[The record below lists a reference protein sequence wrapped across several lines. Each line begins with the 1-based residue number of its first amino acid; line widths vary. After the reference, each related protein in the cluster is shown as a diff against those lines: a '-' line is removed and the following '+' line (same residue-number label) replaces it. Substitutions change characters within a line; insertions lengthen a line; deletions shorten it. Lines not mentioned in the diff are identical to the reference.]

1 MPNSLNQLSFLV
13 VEDDDFQRKVVT
25 EMLLSLGAT
34 TVRNASNGRQALN
47 ILRRE
52 IHKKIDIVICDLNM
66 PEMDGMEFLR
76 HLGEEQQHVSI
87 IITSSLDKKLIDSV
101 GKMANMHEIQLLG
114 KIEKPVTPSALKT
127 LISQYIA
134 PGNKGRQQ
142 IIAQSSPFTLFEIL
156 DGVRSKQ
163 IEPFYQPKVS
173 IESGE
178 VIGAEV
184 LARWI
189 HPQHGVISPD
199 AFIPLLEQSGNIDGL
214 TFLMLEKAA
223 SACKMFHSK
232 GFYISISVNL
242 SLVSLDDTNL
252 ADRIIQVVKSAG
264 IEPEHIILEI
274 TESAAMTNIAHS
286 LENLARLRMCGFGLS
301 IDDYGTGYSSMQ
313 QLTRIPF
320 SELKIDRSFV
330 KDVSDNEAL
339 HVVVEQSIQMANKLG
354 VKTVAE
360 GVETRQGWD
369 ALKDIGC
376 DTIQGFF
383 IAKPMNLESFLDFLV
398 WASVSGNGSPGSE
411 AASQPKSD
419 NTTIGK

>member
-1 MPNSLNQLSFLV
+1 MPISVNQLSFLI
-13 VEDDDFQRKVVT
+13 VEDDDLQRMVVS
-25 EMLLSLGAT
+25 EMLRSLGAT
-34 TVRNASNGRQALN
+34 MICDASNGRQALD

-52 IHKKIDIVICDLNM
+52 KHKQIDIVICDLNM

-87 IITSSLDKKLIDSV
+87 IIMSSLDKKLIDSV

-114 KIEKPVTPSALKT
+114 KIEKPVTPSTLEA
-127 LISQYIA
+127 LISQYIR
-134 PGNKGRQQ
+134 PGNKRSQQ
-142 IIAQSSPFTLFEIL
+142 IITQASPFTLYEIL
-156 DGVRSKQ
+156 DGVRTKQ
-163 IEPFYQPKVS
+163 IEPFYQPKLN

-178 VIGAEV
+178 VIGAEA

-189 HPQHGVISPD
+189 HPQHGVITPD

-232 GFYISISVNL
+232 GFFISISVNL
-242 SLVSLDDTNL
+242 SLASLDDTNL
-252 ADRIIQVVKSAG
+252 ADRIIQVVKAAG

-274 TESAAMTNIAHS
+274 TESAAMTNVAHS
-286 LENLARLRMCGFGLS
+286 LENLTRLRMFGFGLS

-330 KDVSDNEAL
+330 KDVYDNEAMR
-339 HVVVEQSIQMANKLG
+339 VVVEQSIQMANKLG

-369 ALKDIGC
+369 VLKEIGC
-376 DTIQGFF
+376 DTGQGFY
-383 IAKPMNLESFLDFLV
+383 IAKPMSLEDFFDFLL
-398 WASVSGNGSPGSE
+398 WASVSRRGSPESE
-411 AASQPKSD
+411 SASKL
-419 NTTIGK
+419 

>member
-1 MPNSLNQLSFLV
+1 MPISVNQLSFLI
-13 VEDDDFQRKVVT
+13 VEDDDLQRMVVS
-25 EMLLSLGAT
+25 EMLRSLGAT
-34 TVRNASNGRQALN
+34 MICDASNGRQALD

-52 IHKKIDIVICDLNM
+52 KHKQIDIVICDLNM

-114 KIEKPVTPSALKT
+114 KIEKPVTPSTLEA
-127 LISQYIA
+127 LISQYIR
-134 PGNKGRQQ
+134 PGNKRSQQ
-142 IIAQSSPFTLFEIL
+142 IITQASPFTLYEIL
-156 DGVRSKQ
+156 DGVRTKQ
-163 IEPFYQPKVS
+163 IEPFYQPKLN

-178 VIGAEV
+178 VIGAEA

-189 HPQHGVISPD
+189 HPQHGVITPD

-232 GFYISISVNL
+232 GFFISISVNL
-242 SLVSLDDTNL
+242 SLASLDDTNL
-252 ADRIIQVVKSAG
+252 ADRIIQVVKAAG

-274 TESAAMTNIAHS
+274 TESAAMTNVAHS
-286 LENLARLRMCGFGLS
+286 LENLTRLRMFGFGLS

-330 KDVSDNEAL
+330 KDVYDNEAMR
-339 HVVVEQSIQMANKLG
+339 VVVEQSIQMANKLG

-369 ALKDIGC
+369 VLKEIGC
-376 DTIQGFF
+376 DTGQGFY
-383 IAKPMNLESFLDFLV
+383 IAKPMSLEDFFDFLL
-398 WASVSGNGSPGSE
+398 WASVSRRGSPESE
-411 AASQPKSD
+411 SASKL
-419 NTTIGK
+419 